1 MAAVV
6 VYDDSGK
13 FDFLADA
20 GDLSFEDFEA
30 FLSETAF
37 ADIAPTITEFSLDVD
52 PVSGIPIA
60 PEFNKI
66 TEAGDQNSEDPRKQ
80 NKMMRYD
87 DPIASEC
94 SCEKIEHFVEELK
107 DVEAQLGLKR
117 R

>member
-1 MAAVV
+1 MS
-6 VYDDSGK
+6 DREELMK
-13 FDFLADA
+13 RR
-20 GDLSFEDFEA
+20 
-30 FLSETAF
+30 SEL
-37 ADIAPTITEFSLDVD
+37 ITKSSRQTCW
-52 PVSGIPIA
+52 PC
-60 PEFNKI
+60 
-66 TEAGDQNSEDPRKQ
+66 EDPRKQ